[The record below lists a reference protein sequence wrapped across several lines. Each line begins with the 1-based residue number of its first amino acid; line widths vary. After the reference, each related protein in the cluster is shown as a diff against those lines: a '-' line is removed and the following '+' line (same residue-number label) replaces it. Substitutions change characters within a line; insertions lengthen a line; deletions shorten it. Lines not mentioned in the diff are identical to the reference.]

1 MLMHPRNFDPSVHSY
16 TCNLKIGS
24 SALHIICLGFL
35 VSSVSV
41 TSSGA
46 LEGLGMGLP
55 SLIISLCR
63 YTLIIIPL
71 AFLLSLLQGASGV
84 WHAFW
89 ITEAITAIISYW
101 IYHRKVRAL

>member
-1 MLMHPRNFDPSVHSY
+1 MLMHPRNLIHLFTATPA
-16 TCNLKIGS
+16 TIKIGS

-55 SLIISLCR
+55 SSSS
-63 YTLIIIPL
+63 PS
-71 AFLLSLLQGASGV
+71 A
-84 WHAFW
+84 
-89 ITEAITAIISYW
+89 AI
-101 IYHRKVRAL
+101 R